1 MGVAGRTFVV
11 ATNVLTL
18 LAGFFLVTFGLY
30 ELLSPDARL
39 YSNALPLGITI
50 IGALVILV
58 SIAGCCGAL
67 VESKP
72 VLITYF
78 GVLLIL
84 VIIQTI
90 AILLALAN
98 TKHVENAVDTAWD
111 KAYRTRPRI
120 IRDIENEYSCCG
132 FRSTTDRA
140 VPSNCANN
148 TYYGWDRPCYDSLRD
163 SYKHHQYMWGILGI
177 FLVAIQI
184 MALICAYLLIRR
196 IPNAWMRES
205 DYRREH
211 ERLVNQGRGRNS
223 GHRDEEAP
231 KTYVAR
237 PVAPYGS
244 TG

>member
-1 MGVAGRTFVV
+1 MGVAGRTFVI
-11 ATNVLTL
+11 ATNALTL
-18 LAGFFLVTFGLY
+18 LAGFFLIIFGLY

-39 YSNALPLGITI
+39 YSNALPLAITT
-50 IGALVILV
+50 IGGLVILV

-67 VESKP
+67 MESKP

-84 VIIQTI
+84 VIIQII
-90 AILLALAN
+90 AILLALVN
-98 TKHVENAVDTAWD
+98 TQHVENAIDTAWD
-111 KAYRTRPRI
+111 KAYRMHPRI

-140 VPSNCANN
+140 VPSDCADNR
-148 TYYGWDRPCYDSLRD
+148 YYGWDKPCHDSLRD
-163 SYKHHQYMWGILGI
+163 SYKHHQYLWSILGI
-177 FLVAIQI
+177 LLVVIQI
-184 MALICAYLLIRR
+184 MALVCAFLLIRH
-196 IPNAWMRES
+196 IPNAWMREV

-211 ERLVNQGRGRNS
+211 ERLVNQGRGRTS
-223 GHRDEEAP
+223 EHRNEEAP
-231 KTYVAR
+231 KSYVAR